1 VQVATAETC
10 RAATGETILLCE
22 DDAIARE
29 VIGEVLEEAGY
40 RVVSVAGP
48 GEALA
53 ARERDVAIDLL
64 VSDVVLPG
72 MSGLR
77 LAEALR
83 AREPGLRVLFMSGYT
98 EQMIADRSGLAFG
111 EELLRKPFGNAS
123 LLVKVRELLDAGGA

>member
-1 VQVATAETC
+1 MESCTA
-10 RAATGETILLCE
+10 ASGETILLCE

-48 GEALA
+48 EEALA
-53 ARERDVAIDLL
+53 LALAVRERDIAIDLL

-83 AREPGLRVLFMSGYT
+83 VRQPGLRVLVLSGYT
-98 EQMIADRSGLAFG
+98 ERITADRSGLAFG